1 MLTSETLCSGEQRF
15 RLFERIARPLAVDP
29 ISDNNTYAAFKLEEH
44 RAAAPAMEKELSDSH
59 TALFFNDIPS
69 ADAA

>member
-1 MLTSETLCSGEQRF
+1 MRTSATLCSGEQRF

-29 ISDNNTYAAFKLEEH
+29 ISDNNTYAAFKLVEQ
-44 RAAAPAMEKELSDSH
+44 RAAAPALKKELSDSRQRY
-59 TALFFNDIPS
+59 FFKDKPS